1 MRMSVATVPT
11 LPRASRTIG
20 AILMDAGLLS
30 AEDAEQI
37 LRLQRQNN
45 LRFGEAAIRLGLLTE
60 ADIQYAL
67 ARQFDY
73 AYLRMSDRRAVSEE
87 VVAAYQPFSAQT
99 EQMRAIRGQLMLR
112 WFDLSEQRQTLAVI
126 GSQRGEGRS
135 WLAANL
141 AVVFAQLGERTL
153 LIDANF
159 RNPRQHELFS
169 LKPEAGLADLL
180 RGRDVYDEALTA
192 VPSLEHLRVL
202 CAGAVPANPQELLS
216 RASFIYVLKTMA
228 DKYRSIVIDTPPAL
242 AFADAQIVSARAQG
256 CLLVTKRHRTRLID
270 VDEVKA
276 RLEPTGAQLLG
287 AVINE

>member
-1 MRMSVATVPT
+1 MNAVVSPPRVQLAAVAHPD
-11 LPRASRTIG
+11 PYAADPGRTGIRP
-20 AILMDAGLLS
+20 AYRPQTFITDADGQWRPNKLLVGLH
-30 AEDAEQI
+30 EPQG
-37 LRLQRQNN
+37 RH
-45 LRFGEAAIRLGLLTE
+45 TE
-60 ADIQYAL
+60 A
-67 ARQFDY
+67 
-73 AYLRMSDRRAVSEE
+73 LRELRS
-87 VVAAYQPFSAQT
+87 
-99 EQMRAIRGQLMLR
+99 QLILR
-112 WFDLSEQRQTLAVI
+112 WFKDGRTALAVT
-126 GSQRGEGRS
+126 GARS
-135 WLAANL
+135 GDGCSTIAANL
-141 AVVFAQLGERTL
+141 AIVLAQLGERTL

-202 CAGAVPANPQELLS
+202 CSGAVPLNPQELLS
-216 RASFIYVLKTMA
+216 RASFIYVLKTMSE
-228 DKYRSIVIDTPPAL
+228 KYRSIVIDTPPAL

-256 CLLVTKRHRTRLID
+256 CLLVTRRHQTRLAD